1 MIGNTRITQAM
12 KNKMAELENPFY
24 LYDQETI
31 LGQVRRLHRDF
42 PDFEFLYSIKTN
54 PFLPVVKT
62 ILGEG
67 LGLDAAS
74 LREVEIGVEYGLPKE
89 KILYSAPG
97 KTERDLRGAMDHAI
111 LIADS
116 LHELELINKLAGEKG
131 IKLGVGVRVNP
142 DFTMD
147 ADHGAAGK
155 FGIDEDQ
162 LFAYDFAK
170 LPNIELIGIHV
181 HARSQELHVEV
192 LKKYYANMFALAQK
206 CIDKLGMKM
215 EFINMGGG
223 IGVAYSTENDTDL
236 DTAVWAQ
243 KAPLCWQNSVRSWA
257 ACG

>member
-1 MIGNTRITQAM
+1 
-12 KNKMAELENPFY
+12 
-24 LYDQETI
+24 
-31 LGQVRRLHRDF
+31 
-42 PDFEFLYSIKTN
+42 
-54 PFLPVVKT
+54 
-62 ILGEG
+62 
-67 LGLDAAS
+67 
-74 LREVEIGVEYGLPKE
+74 
-89 KILYSAPG
+89 
-97 KTERDLRGAMDHAI
+97 
-111 LIADS
+111 
-116 LHELELINKLAGEKG
+116 
-131 IKLGVGVRVNP
+131 
-142 DFTMD
+142 MD

-236 DTAVWAQ
+236 GHCRPGRRKCRYAGRTPSEAGRRAG
-243 KAPLCWQNSVRSWA
+243 NH
-257 ACG
+257 

>member
-131 IKLGVGVRVNP
+131 VKLGVGVRVNP

-170 LPNIELIGIHV
+170 LPTSN
-181 HARSQELHVEV
+181 
-192 LKKYYANMFALAQK
+192 
-206 CIDKLGMKM
+206 
-215 EFINMGGG
+215 
-223 IGVAYSTENDTDL
+223 
-236 DTAVWAQ
+236 
-243 KAPLCWQNSVRSWA
+243 
-257 ACG
+257 

>member
-97 KTERDLRGAMDHAI
+97 KTERDLRG
-111 LIADS
+111 
-116 LHELELINKLAGEKG
+116 
-131 IKLGVGVRVNP
+131 R
-142 DFTMD
+142 
-147 ADHGAAGK
+147 HGSCHSYRRQPA
-155 FGIDEDQ
+155 
-162 LFAYDFAK
+162 
-170 LPNIELIGIHV
+170 
-181 HARSQELHVEV
+181 
-192 LKKYYANMFALAQK
+192 
-206 CIDKLGMKM
+206 
-215 EFINMGGG
+215 
-223 IGVAYSTENDTDL
+223 
-236 DTAVWAQ
+236 
-243 KAPLCWQNSVRSWA
+243 
-257 ACG
+257 